1 MDEHVD
7 AAMLYFLAYYTTSD
21 DMSNIIAASKIT
33 DSPYKT
39 SVCPTIKR
47 YENFVHVRG
56 INPHMV

>member
-7 AAMLYFLAYYTTSD
+7 AAMLYFLAYYTTT

-39 SVCPTIKR
+39 SVYPTIK
-47 YENFVHVRG
+47 
-56 INPHMV
+56 

>member
-7 AAMLYFLAYYTTSD
+7 AAMLYFLAYYTTTG

-39 SVCPTIKR
+39 SVCPTIKQ
-47 YENFVHVRG
+47 YKNFVHVRG